1 MVESFKVEGRGVTQR
16 FIVKREQK
24 WGGEEGGITSLV
36 PTQCSQIPRGR
47 GGGEIEAKG
56 DKCTQYKTGMRV
68 VTVILPLP

>member
-1 MVESFKVEGRGVTQR
+1 M
-16 FIVKREQK
+16 
-24 WGGEEGGITSLV
+24 GGGGEGGITSLV

-47 GGGEIEAKG
+47 GGGEIQAKG